1 VTTRID
7 PAVARAIT
15 VIPEDAWQ
23 PIPYGVAAEDDG
35 GVTVASS
42 AEVAETVYTA
52 FTSTKQPVTA
62 RLIVRRVRRLRE
74 AATGQPLD
82 QQALDVPVRRHYA
95 VLTDRLAPLL
105 DVEREHN

>member
-1 VTTRID
+1 
-7 PAVARAIT
+7 
-15 VIPEDAWQ
+15 
-23 PIPYGVAAEDDG
+23 
-35 GVTVASS
+35 
-42 AEVAETVYTA
+42 
-52 FTSTKQPVTA
+52 VTA

-95 VLTDRLAPLL
+95 VLADRLAPLL